1 MSLAV
6 ITCSQIIFFFVGY
19 EGTIPDSEVK
29 NGSGKIQGCM
39 QINISNIY
47 HVSWTFS
54 PFTANQGDLCLI
66 T

>member
-19 EGTIPDSEVK
+19 EGIIPDCEVK
-29 NGSGKIQGCM
+29 NGSGIIQGSM

-47 HVSWTFS
+47 HVTLTVS
-54 PFTANQGDLCLI
+54 PFTANQGDLRL
-66 T
+66 TT